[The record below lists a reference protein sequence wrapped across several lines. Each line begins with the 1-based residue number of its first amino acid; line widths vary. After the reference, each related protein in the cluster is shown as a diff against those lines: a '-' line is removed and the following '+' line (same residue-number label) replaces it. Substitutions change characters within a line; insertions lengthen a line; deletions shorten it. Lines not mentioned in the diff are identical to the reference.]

1 MAHGH
6 GLFSTPENVRSFEAE
21 KRTEGMDPVRAA
33 LFNAGFAGG
42 GAIRRG
48 ISGIGGGTRVDTRSR
63 PEQTA
68 ENIQQMIQGMDL
80 TDRDSVLR
88 IANRLQQSGH
98 MAEANQLLQMAPD
111 AIDNFTDE
119 EITMGGQKFLI
130 KMNTLTKEKTLVA
143 GSSRPASAGSPSK
156 NTDAKLRNIEIKKT
170 QLGRIS
176 QQLLNQ
182 PTLTGPL
189 GGAGKADE
197 EDVVAAQGAIEE
209 LANRLLTENK
219 LRKKHAVDTG
229 AATQDETNAM
239 IPLTDVEWQAIALD
253 LMLGGGND
261 LLFKNNLLLNGQTLK
276 PSATLTQDIGV
287 MRANFAETRRRN
299 QVRAEMADEF
309 DPPFGTKGSEV
320 FQGGDGFNMYNIN
333 ENQARG
339 LFAGNRT
346 KPEEIFED
354 LTNNGFTFT
363 PEAREWHMKHW
374 AIINENK
381 TFMNKY
387 FNILR
392 TPEDRVREFK
402 LQIPKLTN
410 RGMIEKALELVYIRK
425 YFELLNVGNTEF
437 DPNQPDSTRFGLTTE
452 DAGINQ

>member
-6 GLFSTPENVRSFEAE
+6 GIFSTPEQVRSFEAE
-21 KRTEGMDPVRAA
+21 KRTQGMDPVRAA

-42 GAIRRG
+42 GAIQRG
-48 ISGIGGGTRVDTRSR
+48 LSGIGGGTRVDTRSKQ
-63 PEQTA
+63 EQTA

-80 TDRDSVLR
+80 TNRDSVLSV
-88 IANRLQQSGH
+88 ANKLQQSGH

-111 AIDNFTDE
+111 PQDNFTTR
-119 EITMGGQKFLI
+119 EITLGGQQFLI
-130 KMNTLTKEKTLVA
+130 RRNELDGKDELVA
-143 GSSRPASAGSPSK
+143 GASRPASAGKPAA
-156 NTDAKLRNIEIKKT
+156 NTDSKLRNIEIKKT
-170 QLGRIS
+170 QLGRIEH
-176 QQLLNQ
+176 QLLNQ

-197 EDVVAAQGAIEE
+197 EDVIAAQGAIEE

-229 AATQDETNAM
+229 ASTQEESNAM
-239 IPLTDVEWQAIALD
+239 IPLTDIEWQAIALD

-261 LLFKNNLLLNGQTLK
+261 LLFQNNLLLNGQTLK

-299 QVRAEMADEF
+299 QVRAEMADKF

-320 FQGGDGFNMYNIN
+320 FQGGTGFNMYNIN
-333 ENQARG
+333 ENIARG

-410 RGMIEKALELVYIRK
+410 RGMIEKALELVYIRQ

-437 DPNQPDSTRFGLTTE
+437 DPDQPDSKQFGLGSE
-452 DAGINQ
+452 SS